1 MNRSVGT
8 SRQCALARHAER
20 RLEQISGTM
29 PGGGSIAWR
38 IKARSGFGG
47 GAGCGSGFLV
57 PAAITLLGSRN
68 GTRRQGGTCA
78 DQQMNERGLMSAT
91 GETVG
96 RGENVQRIGVIG
108 LGSMGMGM
116 ARRLVGA
123 GFRVAG
129 YDVREEAG
137 AALAAAG
144 GGHAASPA
152 EAAAQADILL
162 VMVVNAAQVDAVLF
176 GTGGAAAA
184 LPRGAVVMLSV
195 TVPPSFAAATAKR
208 LEASGHLMLDAPVS
222 GGAVGA
228 TNGTLTVMGSGP
240 EAAFAK
246 AEAALAAVAG
256 KIYRLGEAAGVGSTV
271 KTVNQLL
278 AGIHIA
284 AAAEAMALG
293 VRAGADARALY
304 EVISNS
310 AGASWMFGNR
320 VPHMLAGDYTP
331 LSAVDIFVKDLGL
344 VLDTGREL
352 RFPLPLA
359 GAAHQL
365 FLMAAAAGL
374 GREDDSA
381 VVKVYEKLA
390 GITVGAA
397 KS

>member
-1 MNRSVGT
+1 MVNQMVD
-8 SRQCALARHAER
+8 E
-20 RLEQISGTM
+20 
-29 PGGGSIAWR
+29 
-38 IKARSGFGG
+38 
-47 GAGCGSGFLV
+47 
-57 PAAITLLGSRN
+57 
-68 GTRRQGGTCA
+68 TRR
-78 DQQMNERGLMSAT
+78 
-91 GETVG
+91 GEST
-96 RGENVQRIGVIG
+96 QRVGVIG
-108 LGSMGMGM
+108 LGSLGMGM

-129 YDVREEAG
+129 YDIREA
-137 AALAAAG
+137 AAQALAAAG
-144 GGHAASPA
+144 GHAAASPA
-152 EAAAQADILL
+152 AAAAEADILF
-162 VMVVNAAQVDAVLF
+162 VMVVSAAQVEEVLF
-176 GTGGAAAA
+176 GAGAAAAA
-184 LPRGAVVMLSV
+184 LPRGAVVVLSA

-208 LEASGHLMLDAPVS
+208 LAASGHLMLDAPVS
-222 GGAVGA
+222 GGAAGA
-228 TNGTLTVMGSGP
+228 ANGTLTVMGSGP

-246 AEAALAAVAG
+246 VEGALAAVAG
-256 KIYRLGEAAGVGSTV
+256 KVYRLGEDAGVGSTV

-293 VRAGADARALY
+293 VRAGADAKTLY

-331 LSAVDIFVKDLGL
+331 LSAIDIFVKDLGL

-374 GREDDSA
+374 GREDDAA

-390 GITVGAA
+390 GITVGG
-397 KS
+397 KPPPEQPPS